1 MNGEPGTTD
10 RPSGDER
17 IDVIFAYVDGGIVK
31 VAQDGF
37 LLNTSASALRR
48 IVGSSG
54 LELLSFSGGAAGLRA
69 RANKQNNQD
78 IIRSYERSAVPLDF
92 GSVKRQLDQAN
103 LEVAMIYIKAVAEA
117 LSSMAGVMKAKPP
130 TISTLGRGRVRRL
143 GKVAQ
148 CFVAGTLVA
157 TPSMDVAIESLHVG
171 DSVSTLPSLTEGHC
185 LSQVPTEDSDWR
197 IATLAIAPETEIR
210 SDISVELLRPRSWF
224 EARELDR
231 IGASLAFH
239 LPEMG
244 IRGQASILEI
254 RPTNVKRGLGCI
266 VLAKV
271 SSLSNDV
278 YEVGF
283 GEGVAPLR
291 GTGLHPLYSLDRDD
305 WVQVRDLRIGERL
318 QTAEGGISIV
328 ALEKVRGLHRV
339 FNLEVEGDHEFLVG
353 DAQIRAHNNKV
364 KPEKA
369 TVGAQ
374 RRVGD
379 FLESVD
385 DIMANPKLLKGLNPA
400 DVQKKL
406 SGKIPG
412 DWAVTSLQKG
422 THKGQGWVL
431 REMGRKNEPT
441 GKMIRWHPGGGRH
454 GPNPYW
460 HVNSGHGQADIIPG
474 VSWPR

>member
-1 MNGEPGTTD
+1 
-10 RPSGDER
+10 
-17 IDVIFAYVDGGIVK
+17 
-31 VAQDGF
+31 
-37 LLNTSASALRR
+37 
-48 IVGSSG
+48 
-54 LELLSFSGGAAGLRA
+54 
-69 RANKQNNQD
+69 
-78 IIRSYERSAVPLDF
+78 
-92 GSVKRQLDQAN
+92 
-103 LEVAMIYIKAVAEA
+103 
-117 LSSMAGVMKAKPP
+117 
-130 TISTLGRGRVRRL
+130 
-143 GKVAQ
+143 
-148 CFVAGTLVA
+148 
-157 TPSMDVAIESLHVG
+157 
-171 DSVSTLPSLTEGHC
+171 
-185 LSQVPTEDSDWR
+185 
-197 IATLAIAPETEIR
+197 
-210 SDISVELLRPRSWF
+210 
-224 EARELDR
+224 
-231 IGASLAFH
+231 
-239 LPEMG
+239 MG

-328 ALEKVRGLHRV
+328 SLEKVRGLHRV

-353 DAQIRAHNNKV
+353 DAQIRAHNNKI
-364 KPEKA
+364 KPGKA

-431 REMGRKNEPT
+431 RKMGRKNEPT

-460 HVNSGHGQADIIPG
+460 RVNSGHGQADIIPG